1 MNGKSKKSQVF
12 FVHSLLFSL
21 RFHLVLLLVLR
32 TKRESVLLLLWKRNG
47 GKGSGGGGAPDFTE
61 ISAKTQET
69 HSPLSFSFLSSSFFL
84 LSLFL
89 SLSLSIKKNEF
100 RLSTPTAPG
109 EEKLFPSSEDSV
121 SPSLSS
127 VDIDVFFL

>member
-1 MNGKSKKSQVF
+1 MEKAKRVRF
-12 FVHSLLFSL
+12 FLFFLSFSL
-21 RFHLVLLLVLR
+21 SDFISFSSSFSGP
-32 TKRESVLLLLWKRNG
+32 RERACFYFCGRGTGEKVR
-47 GKGSGGGGAPDFTE
+47 GGGAPDFTE